1 MVLGC
6 AWTVFWLACAG
17 PAWALL
23 PDVRSQEIATCLPG
37 ELATWGDGRDRPAS
51 PLPIQLAYRHAG
63 APAWFSPAQ
72 VQARVQQAA
81 VAWAQCGVPVVLL
94 PVAHDAPEGTPLP
107 AGTVQVRWDD
117 SGSAGHFGLAHVQA
131 RTLTLGRGAF
141 ALLRERNP
149 AYPALDVLQMTISH
163 EMGHFFGLMAHS
175 RRCVDVM
182 SYYTNAQGQR
192 CSTRDGGDHR
202 RVPEYRALLPTACD
216 IARCK
221 AVNGR

>member
-1 MVLGC
+1 VP
-6 AWTVFWLACAG
+6 LA
-17 PAWALL
+17 AWALAAGL
-23 PDVRSQEIATCLPG
+23 VLGTPAHGLQPDVRSQEIATCLPG
-37 ELATWGDGRDRPAS
+37 EAATWADGRDRPAS

-63 APAWFSPAQ
+63 APAWFSPLQ

-94 PVAHDAPEGTPLP
+94 PGAPEGAPLP
-107 AGTVQVRWDD
+107 PGAVQVLWDD
-117 SGSAGHFGLAHVQA
+117 SGSAGSFGLANLKT
-131 RTLTLGRGAF
+131 RTLSLGRGAF
-141 ALLRERNP
+141 ELLRQRNP
-149 AYPALDVLQMTISH
+149 AHPAQDVLQMVISH

-182 SYYTNAQGQR
+182 SYYTDAQGQR